1 MAPRK
6 GLTEAKGAAPQQET
20 PTRGSPG
27 LLGAVMLLCRV
38 MLNATTNNV
47 GATGSFLT
55 KSQN

>member
-1 MAPRK
+1 MSAGR
-6 GLTEAKGAAPQQET
+6 G
-20 PTRGSPG
+20 GSPG

-47 GATGSFLT
+47 GAAGSFLT